1 MNPSESTIY
10 MYAFVHTDHRIMC
23 ISVNVVGWELL
34 IFVKRSYMY
43 LLRVESRDFKV
54 GDYVTSTGEMKRLVM
69 STGEGL

>member
-1 MNPSESTIY
+1 MLSIC
-10 MYAFVHTDHRIMC
+10 MYVFVHTDHRIMC